1 MGTFVMKNRCQQ
13 QTFRGSSKGL
23 TLASKIT
30 VCRILIV
37 PVFIATVLYYSPD
50 QDYLRFAALGVFAL
64 ALALDILDGYLARRL
79 HQETRAGA
87 LLDPLADKILLIS
100 AYICLYKVGILFD
113 AVRFPIWLVVAVISR
128 DVILLLGFMV
138 IRLNNGEIAI
148 KPTGGGKMTVFFEAM
163 GVIGILLQWPW
174 SPLIW
179 PVVMVFVVVSGIDY
193 IYKGIKILNNGDNI
207 R

>member
-113 AVRFPIWLVVAVISR
+113 AVRFPIWLVVAVTSAFAQCPMCKAA
-128 DVILLLGFMV
+128 VAGSE
-138 IRLNNGEIAI
+138 NPGELASALDAGTAMLFFPTMAI
-148 KPTGGGKMTVFFEAM
+148 IGMITGLVLKFRHAHGRER
-163 GVIGILLQWPW
+163 
-174 SPLIW
+174 S
-179 PVVMVFVVVSGIDY
+179 DE
-193 IYKGIKILNNGDNI
+193 
-207 R
+207 